1 MVKNWNL
8 RYIYSISR
16 TGMNRK
22 IRLFFII
29 MVSVSAANAQV
40 YKDPKAPVP
49 LRVKDLLSRMTLEE
63 KIAQMSAS
71 DLDKPLNGNI
81 AYGVCAS
88 PFLSVNDIAK
98 QSIAAKK
105 QSREN
110 SRLGIPIIQIGE
122 GLHGQLA
129 AGATIFPQAINQG
142 STFNPALIKQ
152 MGSVIAYEASYSGV
166 DQALSPLFDIIRD
179 PRYGRVEE
187 CYSEDPYLV
196 TQMGTAFV
204 TGMQGEAAQ
213 SRIGIAPNKVMCT
226 AKHFAAYSITT
237 AGINLSPAAIG
248 ERELRSMIL
257 PPFKAAVQQANI
269 YSVMPAYSEIDGIP
283 AHANNF
289 LLDHILRKEWGFKG
303 YVFSDYEGLKMLYT
317 FHYVAKDATAAAE
330 TGLKAGVDLESP
342 QPDCYPHLAELVRS
356 GKIKQSLID
365 TAVSRI
371 LTAKFKAGLFEKPLP
386 DTLQLKARVHTPEHI
401 ALSQQIA
408 EESIILLKN
417 DRQLLPLN
425 INNLKSLAVIGPNA
439 DQVQYGDYSPTRDN
453 RSGTTVL
460 QGIREFVGDKVQVNY
475 AKGCDLSSMDKSGF
489 DEAIS
494 TAKKTDAVVVVLGT
508 TSVVFSGIGWNG
520 HTPENEPKDPFT
532 CGEGYDVTDINPQGV
547 QRELLQELYKT
558 GKPIILVLVHGR
570 PWSISWEKEN
580 IPAIL
585 EAWYPGEKGGTA
597 IANILFG
604 KVNPSGRLNVS
615 IPQST
620 GHIPVYY
627 NMVNSNKGFYHNPG
641 TSDKPGQDYVFSST
655 APLFPFG
662 YGLSYTT
669 FGYINLAV
677 SADQF
682 TGNQKVE
689 VSVDVKNTGAVVG
702 EEVVQL
708 YLGNK
713 INSVSTPLMALKGID
728 KINLEPGETK
738 TVKFTITSDDIAI
751 WNANMKYVTE
761 PGTFDVMIA
770 RSAEDVVL
778 KKTIE
783 YK

>member
-1 MVKNWNL
+1 M
-8 RYIYSISR
+8 
-16 TGMNRK
+16 RK
-22 IRLFFII
+22 KTNLFFLAILI
-29 MVSVSAANAQV
+29 CAATHAQV
-40 YKDPKAPVP
+40 YRDPKAPVAA
-49 LRVKDLLSRMTLEE
+49 RVKGLLSRMTLEE
-63 KIAQMSAS
+63 KIGQMTAS

-81 AYGVCAS
+81 AYGECAS
-88 PFLSVNDIAK
+88 PFVSVDDIAR
-98 QSIAAKK
+98 QSVAAKK
-105 QSREN
+105 LVQHN

-122 GLHGQLA
+122 CLHGQLA

-142 STFNPALIKQ
+142 STFNPALIKK
-152 MGSVIAYEASYSGV
+152 MGSVIAYEATSSGV

-196 TQMGTAFV
+196 SVMGIAFV
-204 TGMQGEAAQ
+204 TGMQGDAAQ
-213 SRIGIAPNKVMCT
+213 SRIGIGPDKVMCT
-226 AKHFAAYSITT
+226 AKHFAAYSLTT
-237 AGINLSPAAIG
+237 AGLNLSPAEVG

-269 YSVMPAYSEIDGIP
+269 YSVMPAYNEIDGIP

-289 LLDHILRKEWGFKG
+289 LLDHILRTEWGFKG
-303 YVFSDYEGLKMLYT
+303 YIFSDYEGLSMLYY
-317 FHYVAKDATAAAE
+317 FHKVAKDASAAAVM
-330 TGLKAGVDLESP
+330 GLDAGVDLESP
-342 QPDCYPHLAELVRS
+342 KADAYSHLIELVRS
-356 GKIKQSLID
+356 GAIKESQID

-371 LTAKFKAGLFEKPLP
+371 LTAKFKAGLFEKPLT

-417 DRQLLPLN
+417 DKQLLPLN
-425 INNLKSLAVIGPNA
+425 INKLKSLAVIGPNA
-439 DQVQYGDYSPTRDN
+439 GQVQYGDYSPTRDN
-453 RSGTTVL
+453 RSGTTVF
-460 QGIREFVGDKVQVNY
+460 QGIKDFVGDKVKVSY

-489 DEAIS
+489 YQAAA
-494 TAKKTDAVVVVLGT
+494 TAKESDAVVVVLGT
-508 TSVVFSGIGWNG
+508 TSVVFSGVGWNG
-520 HTPENEPKDPFT
+520 HAPENEPKDPFT

-641 TSDKPGQDYVFSST
+641 TPGKLGQDYVFSST

-662 YGLSYTT
+662 FGLSYTT
-669 FGYINLAV
+669 FAYSNLKV
-677 SADQF
+677 SSDQF
-682 TGNQKVE
+682 TANQQVE
-689 VSVDVKNTGAVVG
+689 VSVDVKNTGAITG
-702 EEVVQL
+702 KEVVQL

-713 INSVSTPLMALKGID
+713 VNSVSTPVMALKGFD
-728 KINLEPGETK
+728 KIELQPGETK
-738 TVKFTITSDDIAI
+738 TVKFTVTPDDIAI
-751 WNANMKYVTE
+751 WNANMQYVTE
-761 PGTFDVMIA
+761 PGTFDIMIA
-770 RSAEDVVL
+770 RSAEDVML